1 MEGTGSDDGRLG
13 GWGRDFPCDI
23 CPVDQG
29 ALRSACLDLS
39 PRLGGFFDLLQRE
52 ADALATRQEEGNLL
66 HDETGLKLAYFII
79 GDEYGGSRRDG
90 KVIRERRWRRRWG
103 KRRGKEKEKR

>member
-1 MEGTGSDDGRLG
+1 MSRCVHGIAAREGCRANGGKMEGTGSDDGRLG

-66 HDETGLKLAYFII
+66 HDET
-79 GDEYGGSRRDG
+79 R
-90 KVIRERRWRRRWG
+90 V
-103 KRRGKEKEKR
+103 